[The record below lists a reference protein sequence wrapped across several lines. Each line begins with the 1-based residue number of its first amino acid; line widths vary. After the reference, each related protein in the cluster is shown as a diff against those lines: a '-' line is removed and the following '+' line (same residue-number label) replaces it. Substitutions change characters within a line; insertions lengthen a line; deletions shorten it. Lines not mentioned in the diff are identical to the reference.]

1 MNARPVRR
9 IAAGITAFALAG
21 LGLAVGMT
29 AASAAD
35 TITPDQHFAGSFY
48 LVDNTTGEDID
59 AGTQLLWNQVV
70 VAVPTPGDLATAL
83 PEPAA
88 PHDGVV
94 QFLAPQGQEGDITKW
109 NAYSPLPLI
118 SGGQWLQDVTPTS
131 LLNNGQGTIKG
142 GSAVANAGGDY
153 SIGIAY
159 TTNNNNTLV
168 AGGEYFIHIHV
179 TANANAAA
187 ATYTWQPVQTQQVGP
202 VDTDTVLSAPA
213 SGHAGLPV
221 PITAN
226 VTAVNGSTPTG
237 SLVITGQLGADA
249 PVTLGSVAGTH
260 LAISPASLTEG
271 TWTITASFDG
281 TDGAYND
288 SSDVTTIAVTVLTAE
303 PDEQTVTV
311 DIPEGVLTITTP
323 YSAAS
328 PLALGVAAFDEV
340 NSTFSASA
348 AFGDDADITK
358 AIKILDR
365 RPGDLGFT
373 ASVSS
378 TNFTTGTGTADETI
392 DAAKGSL
399 TELAATQ
406 VPFNALNPT
415 DLTLTDRV
423 LSTSGQSFAA
433 YPAGKAIGAAWIS
446 GTFSIDDVPSSVV
459 GGLYT
464 ATLTFT
470 VE

>member
-1 MNARPVRR
+1 MNARPARR
-9 IAAGITAFALAG
+9 FAAGIATLALAG
-21 LGLAVGMT
+21 LGLGAGMT

-35 TITPDQHFAGSFY
+35 TITPDQYFAGSFY
-48 LVDNTTGEDID
+48 LVDNATAEDVD
-59 AGTQLLWNQVV
+59 PGTQLLWGQGV
-70 VAVPTPGDLATAL
+70 VAVPTPGDLANAL

-118 SGGQWLQDVTPTS
+118 AGGQWLQDVTPAS

-142 GSAVANAGGDY
+142 GSAVANAGGNY

-168 AGGEYFIHIHV
+168 VGGEYFIHISV
-179 TANANAAA
+179 TANANPAA
-187 ATYTWQPVQTQQVGP
+187 ATYTWQPVQAQQVGP
-202 VDTDTVLSAPA
+202 VDTTTSLTAPA
-213 SGHAGLPV
+213 TGHEGLSV
-221 PITAN
+221 PITAD
-226 VTAVNGSTPTG
+226 VTASGSSPTG
-237 SLVITGQLGADA
+237 SLVITGQHGTDPA
-249 PVTLGSVAGTH
+249 VTLGSVSGSH
-260 LAISPASLTEG
+260 LAIAPTNLTAG

-281 TDGAYND
+281 TDGSFND
-288 SSDVTTIAVTVLTAE
+288 SSDVATVEVTVLTAE

-323 YSAAS
+323 YTEAS
-328 PLALGVAAFDEV
+328 PLELGTATFDEI
-340 NSTFSASA
+340 NSTFSATA
-348 AFGDDADITK
+348 DFGSDTDISK

-378 TNFTTGTGTADETI
+378 TDFTTGAASADEKI
-392 DAAKGSL
+392 LASKGSL
-399 TELAATQ
+399 TDVHATQ
-406 VPFNALNPT
+406 VPLNALTASDIDPT
-415 DLTLTDRV
+415 DIAS
-423 LSTSGQSFAA
+423 LSATSQEFAA
-433 YPAGKAIGAAWIS
+433 YPAGKQIGAAWIS
-446 GTFSIDDVPSSVV
+446 GTFSLTDVPSSIV